1 MKSLYIKAKRENFQ
15 TWRIVVETLDQLAK
29 KAIGLQPIERIRL
42 VEAILYSLDK
52 PDSDI
57 EKSWVAESEARYN
70 AYKRGELEAY
80 DWDEIKK
87 GYEG

>member
-1 MKSLYIKAKRENFQ
+1 M
-15 TWRIVVETLDQLAK
+15 ETLDQLAK
-29 KAIGLQPIERIRL
+29 KAIELQPVERIRL
-42 VEAILYSLDK
+42 VEAILHSLDK

-57 EKSWVAESEARYN
+57 EKGWVAESEARYQ
-70 AYKRGELEAY
+70 AYKRGELKAF